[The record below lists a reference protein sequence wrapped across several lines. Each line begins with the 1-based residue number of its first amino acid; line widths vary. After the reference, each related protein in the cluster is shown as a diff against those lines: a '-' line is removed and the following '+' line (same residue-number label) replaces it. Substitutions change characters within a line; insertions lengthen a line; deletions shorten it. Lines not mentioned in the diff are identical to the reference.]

1 MTPTCA
7 DAWFPDDPA
16 VKIKTCGLAYMIHI

>member
-7 DAWFPDDPA
+7 DAWFPYDPA
-16 VKIKTCGLAYMIHI
+16 VKIKTCGLAYMIHF